1 MFIDRAKIYI
11 KAGDGGD
18 GCTSFY
24 TEKYVPN
31 GGPDGGDG
39 GRGGNVVIEAQES
52 LSSLSEYRFGKH
64 YRAENGANGSGK
76 NRHGKNGADLVLKV
90 PRGTVIRDAETDG
103 IIADMFNSDDKV
115 VVLYGGMGGKGNARF
130 KSSRRQAP
138 GFSQKGEPTKEHAII
153 LELKTIA
160 DVGLVGFPN
169 AGKST
174 LLSVL
179 TRANPKIANYPFTT
193 LYPNLGVCAVD
204 DFSFTIADI
213 PGLIEGASDGAGLG
227 FRFLRHIDRTRLIVH
242 VVDIASSDGRDPVSD
257 YETVN
262 RELFKYNEELRGV
275 PQIIALNKTDCADP
289 ENIAHFR
296 NSVKGESGEE
306 LPIFEISGVTHSGI
320 DALVSAVAKT
330 LRTLPPPKAIEFE
343 PFRYTDVDP
352 DSYKITRA
360 DDGAFVISG
369 EFIERLARIVVLED
383 RESFMYFQRRLDD
396 GGVTKALRKA
406 GIKDGDIV
414 RILDT
419 EFTYES

>member
-103 IIADMFNSDDKV
+103 IIADMFDLDGKV

-296 NSVKGESGEE
+296 NSVKGEGGEE

-330 LRTLPPPKAIEFE
+330 LRTLPPPQAIEFE
-343 PFRYTDVDP
+343 PFIYTDVDP